1 MNLTLLFLFS
11 LISISQSQKICSN
24 GFTMVNDKCWGIVR
38 QHKNQGD
45 AENMCKF
52 TDGSVLANTK
62 TSTENQAL
70 LKLVSNAGLSVVWFG
85 LQCFG
90 DALKGCAWDDGDQN
104 IKYTNFKDGPKDGF
118 FAFDSEDGK
127 WYNEDSGVQLPFVC
141 ELRPTTKDCGTNC
154 GVSFNNY
161 CYKIYDQQKSFDDA
175 ENYCKQRNSHLVSI
189 HDDLEFRFVA
199 QMYQKQG
206 KYWIGGHMNHTDYSW
221 VDGSPNDFSPPMH
234 YQNGSCMKLEVDDDG
249 NDLDWYGRSC
259 DELSIFMCKRPVKPC

>member
-1 MNLTLLFLFS
+1 
-11 LISISQSQKICSN
+11 
-24 GFTMVNDKCWGIVR
+24 MVNDKCWGIVR
-38 QHKNQGD
+38 QYKNQEN
-45 AENMCKF
+45 AERMCKF

-62 TSTENQAL
+62 TSTENKAL
-70 LKLVSNAGLSVVWFG
+70 LNFVSSAGLSVVWFG
-85 LQCFG
+85 LRCWA
-90 DALKGCAWDDGDQN
+90 DELKECNWDDWDQV
-104 IKYTNFKDGPKDGF
+104 KYTNFKDGPKDGV

-127 WYNEDSGVQLPFVC
+127 WYSKQDNVQLPFVC

-161 CYKIYDQQKSFDDA
+161 CYKIYDLQKSFDDA
-175 ENYCKQRNSHLVSI
+175 ENYCKQRNSHLVST
-189 HDDLEFRFVA
+189 HDGLEARFVA